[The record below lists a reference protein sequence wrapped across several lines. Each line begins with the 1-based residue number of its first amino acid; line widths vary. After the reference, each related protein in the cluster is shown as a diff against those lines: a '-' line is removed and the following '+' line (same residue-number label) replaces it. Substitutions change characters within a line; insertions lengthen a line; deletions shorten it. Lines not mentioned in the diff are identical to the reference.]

1 MDSIDDMISLRNP
14 PGKDIQT
21 HELFIDLVKKML
33 VFNPTDR
40 ISAE

>member
-1 MDSIDDMISLRNP
+1 MDSIDDMISFRNP

-33 VFNPTDR
+33 VFNPSDR